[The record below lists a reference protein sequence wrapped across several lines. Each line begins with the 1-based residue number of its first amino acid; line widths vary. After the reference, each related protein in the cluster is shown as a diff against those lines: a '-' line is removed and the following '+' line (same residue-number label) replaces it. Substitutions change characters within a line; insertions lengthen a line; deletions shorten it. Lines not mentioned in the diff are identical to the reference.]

1 MTATRLAGIIPL
13 RLSQPE
19 PAASS
24 AVGHRKRC
32 SFLVRSSPPHVTS
45 FALHPTP
52 VPPDADPRVVV
63 RLYGAT
69 DVGHT
74 REHNE
79 DTFLVADLET
89 GSVISFDHGTETRS
103 GGMHGLLFAV
113 ADGMG
118 GAAAGEI
125 ASAMAAQVVFEQLLS
140 GWRQVANPSP
150 DVFATALRDA
160 AETANTRIHTFARE
174 NPQHRGMG
182 TTATVAGLLG
192 DTVYIAQVGDS
203 RAYLF
208 REDKLILLTRDQSLM
223 QRLVDAGEISAEQA
237 EASER
242 RNIILQAL
250 GPEPTV
256 KIDLTHQ
263 QLRLGDM
270 LIVCSDGLSGVVRA
284 NDIEEAARAEADPAV
299 LCHRLIARANELG
312 GPDNVTVVTAL
323 FDGNGLREAHETD
336 AVGRVV
342 YPLRGTLGEEE
353 AMQVDGPRP
362 APYKSDP
369 SPFLQSDTPASSP
382 IFSGNDAVRVRS
394 SIPHADPNERKARA
408 RPIMLMLVLLG
419 VLVAGWL
426 LWQLFRGR

>member
-1 MTATRLAGIIPL
+1 
-13 RLSQPE
+13 
-19 PAASS
+19 
-24 AVGHRKRC
+24 
-32 SFLVRSSPPHVTS
+32 VTS

-89 GSVISFDHGTETRS
+89 GTLITFDHGTETRAE
-103 GGMHGLLFAV
+103 GVHGLLFAV

-125 ASAMAAQVVFEQLLS
+125 ASAMAAQVVFEQLIA
-140 GWRQVANPSP
+140 GWRQVTQPTA

-182 TTATVAGLLG
+182 TTATIAGLLG

-208 REDKLILLTRDQSLM
+208 RDDTLILLTRDQSLM
-223 QRLVDAGEISAEQA
+223 QRLVDAGEISVEQA

-256 KIDLTHQ
+256 KVDLTHQ

-270 LIVCSDGLSGVVRA
+270 LIVCSDGLSGVARA
-284 NDIEEAARAEADPAV
+284 SDIEEAARAESDPAV

-312 GPDNVTVVTAL
+312 GPDNVTVVAAL
-323 FDGNGLREAHETD
+323 FDGTGLSAAQEAD

-342 YPLRGTLGEEE
+342 YPLRGTLGDEE
-353 AMQVDGPRP
+353 ALQVNGPRP

-369 SPFLQSDTPASSP
+369 SPFLQRGASSATP
-382 IFSGNDAVRVRS
+382 MRLDADNGQRSGPRVDTDA
-394 SIPHADPNERKARA
+394 RKARA
-408 RPIMLMLVLLG
+408 QPILLLLVLLG
-419 VLVAGWL
+419 VMVAVWL
-426 LWQLFRGR
+426 LWQLFKGR

>member
-1 MTATRLAGIIPL
+1 MHAR
-13 RLSQPE
+13 RSD
-19 PAASS
+19 PAI
-24 AVGHRKRC
+24 
-32 SFLVRSSPPHVTS
+32 PPHVTS

-79 DTFLVADLET
+79 DTYLVADLEAEH
-89 GSVISFDHGTETRS
+89 VLSFEHGTEVRS
-103 GGMHGLLFAV
+103 LGTHGLLFAV

-118 GAAAGEI
+118 GAAAGEL
-125 ASAMAAQVVFEQLLS
+125 ASAMAAEVVFEELAR
-140 GWRQVANPSP
+140 GWRRNTQPTAEA
-150 DVFATALRDA
+150 FATALRDA
-160 AETANTRIHTFARE
+160 AELANARIYSFARE

-182 TTATVAGLLG
+182 TTATIAGLFG

-208 REDKLILLTRDQSLM
+208 RDDKLILLTRDQSLM
-223 QRLVDAGEISAEQA
+223 QRLVDAGEISVEQA

-284 NDIEEAARAEADPAV
+284 NDIEDAAREESDPAV

-312 GPDNVTVVTAL
+312 GPDNITVVTAL
-323 FDGNGLREAHETD
+323 FDGQGLHAALESDE
-336 AVGRVV
+336 VGHLV

-353 AMQVDGPRP
+353 AQQVNGPRP
-362 APYKSDP
+362 SPYKTEASQPLNAMVAMSAPLQGAGGGSGGSGGGSNRDSD
-369 SPFLQSDTPASSP
+369 A
-382 IFSGNDAVRVRS
+382 
-394 SIPHADPNERKARA
+394 RKARA
-408 RPIMLMLVLLG
+408 RPIMFLLILLG
-419 VLVAGWL
+419 LAAAAWL
-426 LWQLFRGR
+426 LWQLLRGR